1 MITNC
6 DQCDKG
12 KMKVLG
18 EPLAGE
24 LMRCEGQQEFGD
36 VAFTVSLKGG

>member
-1 MITNC
+1 MITSC

-18 EPLAGE
+18 ELPAGE
-24 LMRCEGQQEFGD
+24 LMPCEGQQDSGD
-36 VAFTVSLKGG
+36 MAFTVSLKGR